1 MVALVNSLSQ
11 LKRSK
16 IVVLGD
22 LLLDSYTMGRV
33 QRISPEAPVPVVCV
47 EKETHL
53 PGGAGNVALNLVS
66 LGAEAIFVG
75 RVGEDFAG
83 QLLQKTLKD
92 KGVTTNWLFSQAH
105 YPTPVKNRVIASN
118 QQIVRIDHE
127 TIQPL
132 SLLLEQEIITA
143 LPQILQGIKVVALSD
158 YGKGFLTPNLL
169 KALFHYTSCHGIT
182 VITDPKGTDFSKYRG
197 TTIIKAYQAV
207 NFSQEVDLSEVAHAI
222 LKVTEAQTVM
232 ITRSE
237 AGLSLF
243 NRQGERKDFPV
254 QVREVKD
261 VTGAG
266 DTVLAMLTYAIA
278 NEISYEESAEFCNIA
293 AGIVI
298 EQLGC
303 ARVNLADIS
312 HRLLEKQMHCKLFDE
327 KQLFALEKVL
337 THCPYTILV
346 LEELSSITPTLFE
359 ALSKLSTPDS
369 SLLLYLKDGS
379 PCSTSLKMLTSLME
393 VNFILIHS
401 AKVEKVCHQLTPK
414 AVYSFYSGQ
423 LEQHS
428 SLKRSLFQ
436 KNKN

>member
-1 MVALVNSLSQ
+1 MSSSIKCDFCSKNLKNKYTLIRHIENLHPNIEEKKLFQTIEKIKGTKTFSERCSGCGQNFISSSHLKKHQENCDRFSMIDLKNKIESLENIEDLQ
-11 LKRSK
+11 LIRK
-16 IVVLGD
+16 IIDCKYQNIKGIGTG
-22 LLLDSYTMGRV
+22 S
-33 QRISPEAPVPVVCV
+33 
-47 EKETHL
+47 
-53 PGGAGNVALNLVS
+53 LNTTIN
-66 LGAEAIFVG
+66 AE
-75 RVGEDFAG
+75 
-83 QLLQKTLKD
+83 
-92 KGVTTNWLFSQAH
+92 GVTSHNINNAIGSSFNMGNTN
-105 YPTPVKNRVIASN
+105 SN
-118 QQIVRIDHE
+118 N
-127 TIQPL
+127 TNN
-132 SLLLEQEIITA
+132 II
-143 LPQILQGIKVVALSD
+143 
-158 YGKGFLTPNLL
+158 NN
-169 KALFHYTSCHGIT
+169 IT
-182 VITDPKGTDFSKYRG
+182 VMNLGHENTDPIEEREFFFG
-197 TTIIKAYQAV
+197 IL
-207 NFSQEVDLSEVAHAI
+207 NQEVDLSEVAHAI